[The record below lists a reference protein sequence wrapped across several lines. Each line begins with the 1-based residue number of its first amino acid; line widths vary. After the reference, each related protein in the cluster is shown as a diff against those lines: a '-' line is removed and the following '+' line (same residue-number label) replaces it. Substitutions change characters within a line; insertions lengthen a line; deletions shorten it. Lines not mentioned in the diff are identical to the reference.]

1 MKKYLITILIFY
13 WLALL
18 PTQAQELNC
27 TVTVNSDQLFAQQKT
42 DFSYVSQ
49 LKGVISDLMNNRRWT
64 NNQFQPAE
72 RINCTLT
79 INLLKSVAQGAFEGT
94 AQLVVTRPVYGTTYE
109 TTTFSYIDRAFS
121 FFYLPTTPVFYRDNI
136 YTDELTSMLAFY
148 ANIVLAV
155 DHDTFSKEG
164 GSLFI
169 QQAYNVANLAQQ
181 AGSVAPGWRADGD
194 KRNRYNLIENLQ
206 SQQLLPFRDA
216 LYTYYRLG
224 LDNFASNPQQ
234 VRKQTLDMLTM
245 LRTVTLQK
253 PGAVL
258 LNSFFDAK
266 ADELTNI
273 LYEGTPNERKRA
285 FDLLSQLDPGQTEG
299 YRRLLR

>member
-1 MKKYLITILIFY
+1 MKFIAPFLLFF
-13 WLALL
+13 AL
-18 PTQAQELNC
+18 PAMAQELNC
-27 TVTVNSDQLFAQQKT
+27 TVTINSDQLFAQQKT
-42 DFSYVSQ
+42 DFSYVNQ
-49 LKGVISDLMNNRRWT
+49 LKSVISDLMNNRRWT
-64 NNQFQPAE
+64 NNQFQSAE

-79 INLLKSVAQGAFEGT
+79 INLLKSVQQGAFEGT
-94 AQLVVTRPVYGTTYE
+94 AQLVVTRPVYGTNYE
-109 TTTFSYIDRAFS
+109 TTVLNYVDRAFS
-121 FFYLPTTPVFYRDNI
+121 FFYLSTTPVFYRDNI
-136 YTDELTSMLAFY
+136 YTDELTSILAFY

-155 DHDTFSKEG
+155 DYDTFSKEG
-164 GSLFI
+164 GSPYI
-169 QQAYNVANLAQQ
+169 QQAYNIMNLAQQ
-181 AGSVAPGWRADGD
+181 ASGSSAAWNPSGD

-216 LYTYYRLG
+216 QYAYYRLG

-273 LYEGTPNERKRA
+273 LYEGTPNERKRG
-285 FDLLSQLDPGQTEG
+285 FDLLSQLDPGKTEG